1 MPIYTQTLS
10 TGQHSIPGGTNVC
23 VVRSDMT
30 AGFQFDLCKRNQF
43 LESKGVQG
51 VSVTKTGT
59 TIAGLVFKV
68 SYSHILCFQ

>member
-1 MPIYTQTLS
+1 
-10 TGQHSIPGGTNVC
+10 
-23 VVRSDMT
+23 MT

-68 SYSHILCFQ
+68 SLFFYVVVSNH